1 MKMVKSLLLG
11 SAAGLLAMGGAQAAD
26 LPVKAKAVEYVRICS
41 LYGAGFFYIPGT
53 DTCIKLGGY
62 LRADVTVNGG
72 IYDQPFWNGEAGIQD
87 RYANK
92 YTDRSRLALTV
103 DTRTATEYGVVR
115 TFGQADFQFSTFGG
129 AAMGYGATIFPGA
142 TNGQINNDTV
152 GNGYVAVEMAFV
164 QFAGFTFGKSASAFS
179 SPWHGYPGNNTSFL
193 VGGYDTVTGINNIQY
208 SWQFGNG
215 VSATIGV
222 DESGAG
228 QFNRTQIINAIG
240 GPAVLVP
247 LQAANNAQGNLAGAG
262 FTGLTAGNQG
272 GAIGFTGG
280 CTALYSATGCAY
292 GGNKVPDFVGNI
304 RVDQAWGLFQ
314 IAGAV
319 HDNNAG
325 YNMGSD
331 LITSAF
337 TNTGFSQGGFV
348 NAGHPSDKFGGAV
361 QASLQIKNIPTGA
374 GDDIKLDGA
383 WSLGASK
390 YVLGTSGADPSAF
403 NIYNGTRLAQG
414 IVTDSI
420 YSGASP
426 TNLVPGQSCSN
437 LLTTGVPAAGIPG
450 GNTLGCNGNPLTS
463 LQLTRGWGFR
473 GAFNHN
479 WDPYWS
485 SSLFGGIAGLSYNQT
500 AKNLYC
506 NTYVANSG
514 VAVAGGGVTNGGGT
528 GAYFTPGSV
537 CDPGFTISMIGL
549 VTRWTPVKNLTF
561 SVEALYAYL
570 KTNMSGGAIPVS
582 GASGAATAPSSS
594 LVLPT
599 PVPGSSYNWGNNG
612 TASVNFR
619 VQRNF

>member
-1 MKMVKSLLLG
+1 MKMVQSLLLG
-11 SAAGLLAMGGAQAAD
+11 SAAGLLAVGGAQAAD

-62 LRADVTVNGG
+62 LRADVTYNGG
-72 IYDQPFWNGEAGIQD
+72 IYDAPFWNGEGGIMD

-92 YTDRSRLALTV
+92 YNDRSRLALTV

-115 TFGQADFQFSTFGG
+115 TFGQADFQFSTFGSTSAIGFG
-129 AAMGYGATIFPGA
+129 ASLFPGA
-142 TNGQINNDTV
+142 INGQVNNDTA
-152 GNGYVAVEMAFV
+152 GNGYVAVELAFV

-215 VSATIGV
+215 VSATVGV
-222 DESGAG
+222 DDSSAN
-228 QFNRTQIINAIG
+228 QYNRTQIINGIG
-240 GPAVLVP
+240 GGGLFFGASAAGGGLVSVP
-247 LQAANNAQGNLAGAG
+247 
-262 FTGLTAGNQG
+262 AGNQG
-272 GAIGFTGG
+272 GAIGFSGA
-280 CTALYSATGCAY
+280 CSAFYTPTGCAY
-292 GGNKVPDFVGNI
+292 GGAAVPDFVGNI

-314 IAGAV
+314 IAGAI
-319 HDNNAG
+319 HDDHAG
-325 YNMGSD
+325 YFEGSN
-331 LITSAF
+331 LISTAV
-337 TNTGFSQGGFV
+337 TPGGFSQTGFI
-348 NAGHPSDKFGGAV
+348 NFGHPSDKFGGAV
-361 QASLQIKNIPTGA
+361 QASLQIKNLPTGA

-390 YVLGTSGADPSAF
+390 YVLGTSSADPSSF
-403 NIYNGTRLAQG
+403 DIYKGTRFASG
-414 IVTDSI
+414 VVTDAI
-420 YSGASP
+420 YSGNSAS
-426 TNLVPGQSCSN
+426 TAGCVAGGAGNVHLS
-437 LLTTGVPAAGIPG
+437 PAL
-450 GNTLGCNGNPLTS
+450 GNGTEILGCNGNVQTS
-463 LQLTRGWGFR
+463 QQLTRGWGFR

-500 AKNLYC
+500 AKQIYC
-506 NTYVANSG
+506 NTYVANAG
-514 VAVAGGGVTNGGGT
+514 VAIAGGGVTNGGGT
-528 GAYFTPGSV
+528 GGAFTPGSV

-570 KTNMSGGAIPVS
+570 KTNMSGGIVPVS
-582 GASGAATAPSSS
+582 AASGAASGPSSS
-594 LVLPT
+594 FVLPT
-599 PVPGSSYNWGNNG
+599 PPPGGAYLFGNNG
-612 TASVNFR
+612 TASINFR